1 MQAADGGRTARVLR
15 AAGRFLL
22 WVPRPLCALL
32 AIAWA
37 LLIWDL
43 SSHRAPMP
51 LHPNLWWEWLSNMAH
66 APLFGILALFLSA
79 VFLRE
84 EESRWPSPRGTRIA
98 PVVLCVLAYGLIDEW
113 HQSTIPGR
121 DASLLDVLT
130 DVVSTSVVLWIVFTL
145 GRADLRAR
153 TLIARLCV
161 GVLLCSGSAA
171 LAMLS

>member
-1 MQAADGGRTARVLR
+1 MHAADGGGTARVLR
-15 AAGRFLL
+15 AVGRFLL

-37 LLIWDL
+37 GLIWDL
-43 SSHRAPMP
+43 SSHRAPIP
-51 LHPNLWWEWLSNMAH
+51 LHPNLWWEWISNLAH
-66 APLFGILALFLSA
+66 APLFGILALLLSA

-98 PVVLCVLAYGLIDEW
+98 PVLLCVLAYGLIDEW

-121 DASLLDVLT
+121 DASLLDVMT
-130 DVVSTSVVLWIVFTL
+130 DVVSASVVLWIVYTL
-145 GRADLRAR
+145 GRTDLRAR

-161 GVLLCSGSAA
+161 GVLLCSGS
-171 LAMLS
+171 